1 MDDLV
6 QLCRA
11 LLVDGLQWGVLC
23 RGITLHNP
31 ILFIEMSTANAC
43 HSAHTFRAVQ
53 LPEGIRTAFLLLQDF
68 VCRALYP
75 RGQIDDVEFTS

>member
-1 MDDLV
+1 MTSFSF
-6 QLCRA
+6 A
-11 LLVDGLQWGVLC
+11 VLC
-23 RGITLHNP
+23 WLMDSSGESFVAVLPCTTP
-31 ILFIEMSTANAC
+31 YFIEMSTANAC